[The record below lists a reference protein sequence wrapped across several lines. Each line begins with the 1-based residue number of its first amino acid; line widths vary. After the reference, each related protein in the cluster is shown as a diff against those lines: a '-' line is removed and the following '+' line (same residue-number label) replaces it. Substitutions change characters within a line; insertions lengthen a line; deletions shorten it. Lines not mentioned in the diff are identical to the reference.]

1 MISQRAKLVSFFNLF
16 FSFSTGF
23 DLNLPLDEFGA
34 IDFDYLQNL
43 SGNFLTLYFHFLIMY
58 KTVANKNNIYFSL

>member
-43 SGNFLTLYFHFLIMY
+43 SGNFSHFILSFFDY
-58 KTVANKNNIYFSL
+58 VQNRG